1 MSYSRWSTSRW
12 YTFWSAASETNRA
25 NYQVFE
31 IFDLGPSLSF
41 TYAQLKSDI
50 DDCILQVKEHYEK
63 EHPGKILSE
72 WKTGTEL
79 PVYVDTTYGPN
90 PATKAE
96 LQELKGY
103 MMSFIEDVET
113 DEEIVWD

>member
-1 MSYSRWSTSRW
+1 MSYSRWGTSRW
-12 YTFWSAASETNRA
+12 YTFWSDSGKTNRA
-25 NYQVFE
+25 NHQ
-31 IFDLGPSLSF
+31 IFHICDLGPSLSF

-50 DDCILQVKEHYEK
+50 DDCILQVKEHYEQ
-63 EHPGKILSE
+63 EHTGQILSE
-72 WKTGTEL
+72 WKKGTED
-79 PVYVDTTYGPN
+79 PPYADTTYGLN